1 MGSFRDG
8 ADDDQAAR
16 HLSNETQRWEC
27 SGGGQPEL
35 SKDLSAQM
43 KFLYDYRNAGHSCC
57 LGHWAL
63 SRESP
68 DFWGHPAWGW
78 ACLPA
83 HTSLLSPLSSV
94 EALFKLF
101 KWPQGRLHFEDI
113 SHNLTVINGLCWLFL
128 SLCWRFPGN
137 FSSAYLINWGQF
149 TKLPCNGICFELQD
163 IETKTR
169 RQRWLR

>member
-1 MGSFRDG
+1 MVLMMTRLPDTFPTKPRDESAQEVGS
-8 ADDDQAAR
+8 QN
-16 HLSNETQRWEC
+16 S
-27 SGGGQPEL
+27 P
-35 SKDLSAQM
+35 DLSAQM

-63 SRESP
+63 SRESL

-83 HTSLLSPLSSV
+83 HTSFLFPLSSV

-101 KWPQGRLHFEDI
+101 KWPQGCLHFEDI

-137 FSSAYLINWGQF
+137 FSLVLIWSTGGNSLSSHVMESALSF
-149 TKLPCNGICFELQD
+149 
-163 IETKTR
+163 KTLK
-169 RQRWLR
+169 QRHVDKDGWDKDS